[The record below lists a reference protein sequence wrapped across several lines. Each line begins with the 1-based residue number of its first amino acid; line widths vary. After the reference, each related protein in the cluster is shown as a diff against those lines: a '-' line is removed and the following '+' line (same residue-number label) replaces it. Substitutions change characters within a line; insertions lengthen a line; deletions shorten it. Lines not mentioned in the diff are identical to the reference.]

1 MWLLFPIFL
10 GQLQLRLTYTAQQ
23 QHFGKFLKSSISLN
37 IEVFLS
43 DKVPDNKAIDLLTEV
58 LDGFIFENLI

>member
-1 MWLLFPIFL
+1 MFRLFL
-10 GQLQLRLTYTAQQ
+10 GHFQFRLTYTAQQ
-23 QHFGKFLKSSISLN
+23 QHFGKFLKLSISLN